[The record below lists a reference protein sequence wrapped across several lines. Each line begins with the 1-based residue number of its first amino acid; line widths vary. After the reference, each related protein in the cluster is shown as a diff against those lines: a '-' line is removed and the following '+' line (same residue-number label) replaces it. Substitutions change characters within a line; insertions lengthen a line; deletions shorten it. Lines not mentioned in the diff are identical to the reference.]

1 MTYKVTI
8 LTLFPEAFPGLLG
21 HSILGRALAEKLWDI
36 NILNIR
42 DFATDKHRKV
52 DDVPYGGGAGM
63 VMKPDVVAA
72 ALRAAKAAQPGAHT
86 IYLSPSGKTFI
97 QESAR
102 RLAAHKNGLILLCGH
117 YEGIDQR
124 VLDAEVDEVI
134 SIGNYVL
141 SGGEPAAVCLVD
153 AVVRLLPGALGA
165 EASLHEESFDIIDE
179 NGNPLVEYPHYTR
192 PATWEG
198 QAVPEVLTNGNHA
211 EIKKWR
217 LTEAKKRTKARD
229 A

>member
-21 HSILGRALAEKLWDI
+21 HSILGRAMAEKVWNI
-36 NILNIR
+36 NILDIR

-52 DDVPYGGGAGM
+52 DDTPFGGGAGM

-72 ALRAAKAAQPGAHT
+72 ALRAAKAAQPGARV
-86 IYLSPSGKTFI
+86 IYLSPSGKTLI
-97 QESAR
+97 QQKAR
-102 RLAAHKNGLILLCGH
+102 EFAAHKAGLILLCGH
-117 YEGIDQR
+117 YEGVDER
-124 VLDAEVDEVI
+124 VLQAEVDEQI

-141 SGGEPAAVCLVD
+141 SGGEPAAVVLTD
-153 AVVRLLPGALGA
+153 AVIRLLPGALGA
-165 EASLHEESFDIIDE
+165 EASLHEESFDIVDE
-179 NGNPLVEYPHYTR
+179 NGNPLVEYPHFTR
-192 PATWEG
+192 PAEWEG

-217 LTEAKKRTKARD
+217 LAEAKKRTKAKD

>member
-21 HSILGRALAEKLWDI
+21 HSVLGRALAEKVWDI
-36 NILNIR
+36 NTLNIR

-52 DDVPYGGGAGM
+52 DDIPYGGGAGM
-63 VMKPDVVAA
+63 VMKPDVVAS
-72 ALRAAKAAQPGAHT
+72 ALRAAKAAQPGART
-86 IYLSPSGKTFI
+86 IYLSPCGKTFF
-97 QESAR
+97 QQTAR

-124 VLDAEVDEVI
+124 VLDAEVDEII

-141 SGGEPAAVCLVD
+141 SGGEPAAVVVAD
-153 AVVRLLPGALGA
+153 AVVRLLPGVLGA

-198 QAVPEVLTNGNHA
+198 RAVPEVLTNGNHA

-217 LTEAKKRTKARD
+217 LAEAKKRTKARD

>member
-21 HSILGRALAEKLWDI
+21 HSILGRALAEKVWDI
-36 NILNIR
+36 NTLNIR

-52 DDVPYGGGAGM
+52 DDIPYGGGAGM
-63 VMKPDVVAA
+63 VMKPDVVAS

-86 IYLSPSGKTFI
+86 VYLSPSGKTFFQQI
-97 QESAR
+97 AR

-124 VLDAEVDEVI
+124 VLDAEVDEII

-141 SGGEPAAVCLVD
+141 SGGEPAAVVVAD
-153 AVVRLLPGALGA
+153 AVVRLLPGVLGA

-198 QAVPEVLTNGNHA
+198 RAVPEVLTNGNHA

-217 LTEAKKRTKARD
+217 LAEAKKRTKARD

>member
-21 HSILGRALAEKLWDI
+21 HSIPGRALAEKIWDI

-42 DFATDKHRKV
+42 DFATDRHRKV
-52 DDVPYGGGAGM
+52 DDIPYGGGAGM
-63 VMKPDVVAA
+63 IMKPDVVAS

-86 IYLSPSGKTFI
+86 VYLSPCGKTFI
-97 QESAR
+97 QQKAR
-102 RLAAHKNGLILLCGH
+102 ALAAHENGLILLCGH

-153 AVVRLLPGALGA
+153 AVVRLLPGVLGA
-165 EASLHEESFDIIDE
+165 EASLHEESFDIVDE

-217 LTEAKKRTKARD
+217 LAEAKKRTKARQ